1 MHDATTPKPASAADR
16 AAIGFRA
23 RLREY
28 ASLMRMDR
36 PIGTWLLLWP
46 ALWALWISADGKP
59 MQHVFVI
66 FVAGTFLARSA
77 GCVINDF
84 ADRRYDPHVRRTAER
99 PLARGSVSVA
109 EALVL
114 FAVLGLAAL
123 ALVIP
128 LNALSQGLA
137 LIGGVVAVIYPFLK
151 RFFPLPQAWLGIAF
165 AWSVPMAYAA
175 QTGGVPRLAWVLF
188 AASLCWIV
196 AYDTLY
202 AMVDREDDLRIG
214 VRSSAILFGSYDRLA
229 VALLLGAALALLA
242 YVGYASGL
250 RGWFLGGLA
259 VAAALALRQLRM
271 VRTRDPAACFRAFL
285 DNNWFGCAVFV
296 GIALDYVFR

>member
-1 MHDATTPKPASAADR
+1 MHDATAPKPTTSVQR
-16 AAIGFRA
+16 VMGWRS
-23 RLREY
+23 RPREY
-28 ASLMRMDR
+28 ARLMRMDR
-36 PIGTWLLLWP
+36 PIGAWLLLWP
-46 ALWALWISADGKP
+46 ALWALWISADGRP
-59 MQHVFVI
+59 MQHVFAI

-77 GCVINDF
+77 GCVINDV
-84 ADRRYDPHVRRTAER
+84 ADRRYDAHVRRTAER
-99 PLARGSVSVA
+99 PLARGAVSVA
-109 EALVL
+109 EALAL
-114 FAVLGLAAL
+114 FVVLGLAAL

-128 LNALSQGLA
+128 LNALSQRLA

-175 QTGGVPRLAWVLF
+175 QTGAVPPIAWVLF

-214 VRSSAILFGSYDRLA
+214 IRSSAILFGACDRHA

-242 YVGYASGL
+242 YVGLESGL
-250 RGWFLGGLA
+250 GGWFLGGLA
-259 VAAALALRQLRM
+259 VAAALGLRQLWMARA
-271 VRTRDPAACFRAFL
+271 RDPAGCFRAFL